1 MKKHFSFSNQR
12 GFFLPYILFIIALV
26 FIIVSANIKI
36 YQNEIHTMEH
46 LTEQIHIES
55 LLQMG
60 YMKYK
65 DQMKDVEEFPQKVLF
80 DFPSGEVNVFYI
92 SHEKNIVSVRYHIKT
107 DKNNSFSIKGTIKLP
122 NNK

>member
-1 MKKHFSFSNQR
+1 MVRFMKKHFSFSNQR

-65 DQMKDVEEFPQKVLF
+65 DQMKDVEEFSQKVLF
-80 DFPSGEVNVFYI
+80 DFTSGEVIVFYF
-92 SHEKNIVSVRYHIKT
+92 SHIKILI
-107 DKNNSFSIKGTIKLP
+107 SYSY
-122 NNK
+122 